1 MLSFAKHHPSFF
13 ISLHITNIRTIGKAA
28 ERKIVSE
35 FECDS
40 LTALPSRKEV
50 SKIPRLTHELCLLTW
65 VWKRDIELQN
75 LYGHWFIRTRLIY
88 KF

>member
-13 ISLHITNIRTIGKAA
+13 ITLHVTNIHTIGKAA
-28 ERKIVSE
+28 ERKIVSV

-40 LTALPSRKEV
+40 LTALLSRKEA
-50 SKIPRLTHELCLLTW
+50 SKIPRLTHELRLLTW

-75 LYGHWFIRTRLIY
+75 LYGHWFVQT
-88 KF
+88 